1 MCKIYMDIFSISQK
15 QEHVHFKKALVFFEI
30 KFLKINCESGIVT
43 AFFQIDFYVEPCTDF
58 NIFCFENAG
67 K

>member
-1 MCKIYMDIFSISQK
+1 MDILFQSLKNKNMFIS
-15 QEHVHFKKALVFFEI
+15 KKHLFFFEI